1 MDLQHQRRPLSEP
14 LRMDPD
20 ANASPSG
27 AEQAPSTETRTRG
40 QITDLFQFL
49 QRKDYIKEREGYL
62 MGEVIG
68 DAIIRE
74 VCTRATLPTQ
84 HYKWTCRAFRGR
96 FVPISFPDQLPPW
109 IKAII

>member
-1 MDLQHQRRPLSEP
+1 
-14 LRMDPD
+14 MDPD
-20 ANASPSG
+20 AKASPSG

-74 VCTRATLPTQ
+74 VCTRATLPPPGTIE
-84 HYKWTCRAFRGR
+84 WTCRASRGR
-96 FVPISFPDQLPPW
+96 FVPMSFPDQFPRW
-109 IKAII
+109 IRAIM